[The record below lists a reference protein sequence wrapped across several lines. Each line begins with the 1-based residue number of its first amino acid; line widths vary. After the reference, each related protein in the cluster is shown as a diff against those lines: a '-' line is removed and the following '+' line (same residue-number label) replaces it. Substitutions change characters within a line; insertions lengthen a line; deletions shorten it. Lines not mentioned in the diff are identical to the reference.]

1 MVRTSSS
8 HLRKITLL
16 ARTREHLDPGANQL
30 RTVFSRKMK
39 SINLPKASLSSI
51 GRSNQSQAPKRRATS
66 QALSL
71 PLRSKPTAR
80 SLAVRVK
87 ILRRERMKM
96 KFPLNHLHPTKT
108 KLLKSRKAQSTQA
121 RRRVPRKE
129 VRRLRQECLSLFIQD
144 R

>member
-16 ARTREHLDPGANQL
+16 ARTQEHLDRGADQL

-39 SINLPKASLSSI
+39 SINLPEASPSSI
-51 GRSNQSQAPKRRATS
+51 GRSNQSQVPKCRATR

-71 PLRSKPTAR
+71 PLRSKPTAK
-80 SLAVRVK
+80 SLEARVK
-87 ILRRERMKM
+87 IFRRERMKM

-108 KLLKSRKAQSTQA
+108 KLPKSRKAQSTLA

-129 VRRLRQECLSLFIQD
+129 VRRLRQECLSQFIQD